1 MARVKRRKL
10 TVDPAE
16 GVTSWLWYSQPAGDI
31 TTWLSKI
38 DAGQAENDRF
48 AETDAPETTLPEL
61 DGKFDFAVCQADN
74 VGNISDPATFAA
86 WTAVPL
92 DTTPPAPATGGKIV
106 DVNAGG

>member
-16 GVTSWLWYSQPAGDI
+16 GVTSWLWYSQEAGDLGG
-31 TTWLSKI
+31 WLQRI
-38 DAGQAENDRF
+38 DAGQAENDLF
-48 AETDAPETTLPEL
+48 ATTEIPETTLPEL
-61 DGKFDFAVCQADN
+61 DGKFDFAVCQGDAA
-74 VGNISDPATFAA
+74 GNISDPASFAA